1 MNKMTEKQIIA
12 TNRTLIRILTTI
24 GIVLSV
30 ALAYYTYQLG
40 YDTILE
46 MTQQLILKKGI
57 FGPVVFVL
65 IQMSQVIYPMIPGG
79 AVLIVAPLIFGNFWG
94 FTLSFIGVTLGS
106 IANFFLARRFGKT
119 FVRAF
124 VEEETYQKYYQKL
137 TKGKRFDILL
147 GVSFILPGF
156 PDDFLCMLAGITTM
170 TFKRFMTIYFLT
182 KPLTLFLYG
191 VGGASMTE
199 WLMRYF
205 GL

>member
-1 MNKMTEKQIIA
+1 MTEKQIID
-12 TNRTLIRILTTI
+12 TNRTLIRILTVI
-24 GIVLSV
+24 GIALSV
-30 ALAYYTYQLG
+30 ALAYYTYHLG
-40 YDTILE
+40 YDTILKT
-46 MTQQLILKKGI
+46 TQNFISDKGV
-57 FGPVVFVL
+57 FGPIIFVL
-65 IQMSQVIYPMIPGG
+65 IQMSQVIYPVIPGG

-94 FTLSFIGVTLGS
+94 FILSFIGVTLGS

-124 VEEETYQKYYQKL
+124 IEEDTYQKYHQKL
-137 TKGKRFDILL
+137 IKGKRFDILM

-191 VGGASMTE
+191 VGGASLTD

>member
-1 MNKMTEKQIIA
+1 MTEKQIID
-12 TNRTLIRILTTI
+12 TNRMVIRILTI
-24 GIVLSV
+24 FGIVLSI

-46 MTQQLILKKGI
+46 TTQEFIRNKGI
-57 FGPVVFVL
+57 FGPLIFIL
-65 IQMSQVIYPMIPGG
+65 IQTTQVIYPIIPGG

-94 FTLSFIGVTLGS
+94 FTFSFIGVTLGS

-119 FVRAF
+119 LVRAF
-124 VEEETYQKYYQKL
+124 VEEDTYQKYYQKL
-137 TKGKRFDILL
+137 TKGKRFDIIM

-170 TFKRFMTIYFLT
+170 SFKQFMTIYFLT

-191 VGGASMTE
+191 VGGASITN
-199 WLMRYF
+199 WLLRYF
-205 GL
+205 GF

>member
-1 MNKMTEKQIIA
+1 MTEKQIID
-12 TNRTLIRILTTI
+12 TNRMLIRILALL
-24 GIVLSV
+24 GITLSA

-46 MTQQLILKKGI
+46 TTQKFIINKGI
-57 FGPVVFVL
+57 FGPIIFVF
-65 IQMSQVIYPMIPGG
+65 IQMTQVIYPIIPGG

-94 FTLSFIGVTLGS
+94 FTLSFIGITLGA

-124 VEEETYQKYYQKL
+124 VKEETYQKYYQKL
-137 TKGKRFDILL
+137 TKGKRFDILM

-182 KPLTLFLYG
+182 KPLTLFIYG
-191 VGGASMTE
+191 VGGASITN
-199 WLMRYF
+199 WLLRYF